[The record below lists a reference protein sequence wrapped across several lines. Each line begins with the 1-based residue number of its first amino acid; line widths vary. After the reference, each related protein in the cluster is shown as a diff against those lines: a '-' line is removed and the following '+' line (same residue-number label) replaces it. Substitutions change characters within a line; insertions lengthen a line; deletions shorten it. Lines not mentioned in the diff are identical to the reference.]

1 MPPRRRFGKR
11 LVKSFLPIALVIVLA
26 VVGSISYI
34 IYCVS
39 HPAKSPYVV
48 TPESFSRIS
57 GRAIKVSDE
66 TWTTLDGRKARGWL
80 LKGAEGAPAV
90 VLLHRYGGDRSW
102 LFNLGV
108 KINETTGFTILWPD
122 LRGHGENPP
131 IKWSSIG
138 ASDDSDVSA
147 ALNFLRSLK
156 SENQKALV
164 GESFGVYGVELGAL
178 SAIKAAST
186 EPQIKVLVLDS
197 VVISPDDLL
206 RTTVAHCVGV
216 ENSLVQSLS
225 RVGMKAYLL
234 GNYRPSNACTDA
246 VMLSGK
252 PVLLLSGNDA
262 GNLRDATAALKECFP
277 QGPNV
282 ELRTDLPLSGFS
294 LPSATG
300 EQSEAYDRIVI
311 EFFARNLR

>member
-34 IYCVS
+34 VYCVS

-138 ASDDSDVSA
+138 ASDDSDVAA
-147 ALNFLRSLK
+147 ALNFLRGLK
-156 SENQKALV
+156 SENQKGLV
-164 GESFGVYGVELGAL
+164 GESFGIYGVELGGYSAL
-178 SAIKAAST
+178 KAAAAD
-186 EPQIKVLVLDS
+186 PQIKVLVLDS
-197 VVISPDDLL
+197 LVNSPDDLL
-206 RTTVAHCVGV
+206 RTTVSNCVGV
-216 ENSLVQSLS
+216 DNSLVQSLS
-225 RVGMKAYLL
+225 RIGVKAYLL
-234 GNYRPSNACTDA
+234 GNYKPSNACDYA
-246 VMLSGK
+246 VMLTDR

-262 GNLRDATAALKECFP
+262 GSLRDATASLKGCFA
-277 QGPNV
+277 GAPNV
-282 ELRTDLPLSGFS
+282 EFRTDLPLSGFS

>member
-26 VVGSISYI
+26 VVGAISYI
-34 IYCVS
+34 VYCVT

-66 TWTTLDGRKARGWL
+66 TWTTPDGRRARGWL

-131 IKWSSIG
+131 IKWSTLGVREGDDLRG
-138 ASDDSDVSA
+138 AIQY
-147 ALNFLRSLK
+147 LRGLK
-156 SENQKALV
+156 TEGQKMLV
-164 GESFGVYGVELGAL
+164 GESVGIYG
-178 SAIKAAST
+178 
-186 EPQIKVLVLDS
+186 
-197 VVISPDDLL
+197 
-206 RTTVAHCVGV
+206 
-216 ENSLVQSLS
+216 
-225 RVGMKAYLL
+225 
-234 GNYRPSNACTDA
+234 
-246 VMLSGK
+246 
-252 PVLLLSGNDA
+252 
-262 GNLRDATAALKECFP
+262 
-277 QGPNV
+277 
-282 ELRTDLPLSGFS
+282 
-294 LPSATG
+294 
-300 EQSEAYDRIVI
+300 
-311 EFFARNLR
+311 